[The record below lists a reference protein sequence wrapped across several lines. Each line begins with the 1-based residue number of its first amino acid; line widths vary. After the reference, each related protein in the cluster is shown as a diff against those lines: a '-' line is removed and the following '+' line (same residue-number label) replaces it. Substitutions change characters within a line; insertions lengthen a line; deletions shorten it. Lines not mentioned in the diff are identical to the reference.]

1 MVSLAAYKKIF
12 LWSLITLIAT
22 SGLQQLSFTKPAD
35 AASYSVSS
43 GPLFNNPYGSTSEQR
58 KLLDQVKNA
67 ILNTP
72 KNSVIRIATYSLR
85 DVKVYDAVKTA
96 KKNGAII
103 QVVMDDHP
111 YHQDD
116 DDDTLS
122 AKEKEDTKTIEGL
135 KKLLGTSTQDL
146 TKSFIK
152 VCSNSCMSNS
162 PYSTQHAKFYMFS
175 TTGKSKLVSLVS
187 SSNMSAGHARAWNDM
202 YRAVGNETL
211 YNNLKAYF
219 YEMVKEDDK
228 KVNYYYQNI
237 KISDSMRLYTFP
249 RDVNDNS
256 DDVHYTML
264 SKIKCTGMA
273 SGYGYNG
280 KTVINI
286 AMFKW
291 LDSRDDVAK
300 KLRELADS
308 GCIVKLLTSQKN
320 ISDGIKKILLAPK
333 GSKASTI
340 QVKGADYTKDKDHD
354 YYMHSKFI
362 AINGYYD
369 DPDLTLTQRKSAKIV
384 FMGSPNLTS
393 TGIQS
398 NSEVML
404 RLRSATVQAA
414 YNKQFSTMWNN
425 SHSKTIKYVDPN

>member
-1 MVSLAAYKKIF
+1 MNRRYIINKFSIWAVVALMASA
-12 LWSLITLIAT
+12 S
-22 SGLQQLSFTKPAD
+22 LQQLVLAQAAN
-35 AASYSVSS
+35 AASYSVS
-43 GPLFNNPYGSTSEQR
+43 GGALFNNPYGSTAEQR
-58 KLLDQVKNA
+58 KILDQVKNA
-67 ILNTP
+67 IVNTP

-85 DVKVYDAVKTA
+85 DSKVYDAIVSA
-96 KKNGAII
+96 KKKGAII
-103 QVVMDDHP
+103 QIVMDDHP

-135 KKLLGTSTQDL
+135 KKLLGTSTNDL

-162 PYSTQHAKFYMFS
+162 SYSTQHAKFYMFS
-175 TTGKSKLVSLVS
+175 TTGSSKLVSLVS
-187 SSNMSAGHARAWNDM
+187 SSNMSTGHTHAWNDM
-202 YRAVGNETL
+202 YRVVGNETM
-211 YNNLKAYF
+211 YNKLKDYF
-219 YEMVKEDDK
+219 YEMVKEDDGK
-228 KVNYYYQNI
+228 TNYYYQNMEVSTNI
-237 KISDSMRLYTFP
+237 RLYTFP
-249 RDVNDNS
+249 RDVDEND

-264 SKIKCTGMA
+264 GKIKCTGMA
-273 SGYGYNG
+273 SDYGYKG

-300 KLRELADS
+300 KLRALADD
-308 GCIVKLLTSQKN
+308 GCVVKVLTSQKN
-320 ISDGIKKILLAPK
+320 ISDGVKKILLASK
-333 GSKASTI
+333 SGKASTI
-340 QVKGADYTKDKDHD
+340 QMKGADYTKDADHD

-369 DPDLTLTQRKSAKIV
+369 DPVLTEAQRKSAKIV

-393 TGIQS
+393 TGIQT

-404 RLRSATVQAA
+404 RLRSSTVQAA

-425 SHSKTIKYVDPN
+425 SHSKTMTYVDPN

>member
-1 MVSLAAYKKIF
+1 MKYVAFSKKLCAWAIAIVLA
-12 LWSLITLIAT
+12 TT
-22 SGLQQLSFTKPAD
+22 GVQQLLLAQSAE
-35 AASYSVSS
+35 AASYSVTS
-43 GPLFNNPYGSTSEQR
+43 GPLFNDPYGSTAAQR
-58 KLLDQVKNA
+58 KILDQVKNA

-85 DVKVYDAVKTA
+85 DQKVYDAIVTA
-96 KKNGAII
+96 KKKGAII
-103 QVVMDDHP
+103 QIVMDDHP
-111 YHQDD
+111 YHQDN

-122 AKEKEDTKTIEGL
+122 KKEKEDTKTIEAL
-135 KKLLGTSTQDL
+135 KKLLGTSTSDI

-162 PYSTQHAKFYMFS
+162 SYSTQHAKFYMFS

-187 SSNMSAGHARAWNDM
+187 SSNMSTGHTHAWNDM
-202 YRAVGNETL
+202 YRVVGNEPL
-211 YNNLKAYF
+211 YDKLKDYF

-228 KVNYYYQNI
+228 KVNYYYQNV

-249 RDVNDNS
+249 RKVDDNS

-264 SKIKCTGMA
+264 SKIRCTGLA
-273 SGYGYNG
+273 SGYGYKG

-300 KLRELADS
+300 KLRQLADD
-308 GCIVKLLTSQKN
+308 GCIVKLLTSQDN
-320 ISDGIKKILLAPK
+320 IDSNVKKILLASK
-333 GSKASTI
+333 GGKASTI
-340 QVKGADYTKDKDHD
+340 QVKGADYKKDKDHD

-369 DPDLTLTQRKSAKIV
+369 DPDLTLAQRKSSKIV

-404 RLRSATVQAA
+404 RLRSASVQQS
-414 YNKQFSTMWNN
+414 YNSHFSAMWNEK
-425 SHSKTIKYVDPN
+425 HSKTITYTDPN

>member
-1 MVSLAAYKKIF
+1 MYFVAFSKKLCAWMIASVLAVAGI
-12 LWSLITLIAT
+12 
-22 SGLQQLSFTKPAD
+22 QQLLFVRSAE

-43 GPLFNNPYGSTSEQR
+43 GPLFNNPYGSITEQR
-58 KLLDQVKNA
+58 RILDQVKNA

-85 DVKVYDAVKTA
+85 DSKVYDAIVSA
-96 KKNGAII
+96 KKKGAII
-103 QVVMDDHP
+103 QIVMDDHP
-111 YHQDD
+111 YHQDS

-122 AKEKEDTKTIEGL
+122 DKEKEDTKTIEGL
-135 KKLLGTSTQDL
+135 KRLLGTSTSNL

-187 SSNMSAGHARAWNDM
+187 SSNMSTGHTHAWNDM
-202 YRAVGNETL
+202 YRIVGNESL
-211 YNNLKAYF
+211 YNNLKTYF
-219 YEMVKEDDK
+219 YEMVKENDSK
-228 KVNYYYQNI
+228 TNYYYQNI
-237 KISDSMRLYTFP
+237 KISSSIRLYTFP
-249 RDVNDNS
+249 RDVSNNS

-273 SGYGYNG
+273 SGYGYKG

-291 LDSRDDVAK
+291 LNSREDVAK

-308 GCIVKLLTSQKN
+308 GCIVKVLTSQKN
-320 ISDGIKKILLAPK
+320 IDDGIKKILLA
-333 GSKASTI
+333 SKDSKTSTI
-340 QVKGADYTKDKDHD
+340 QIKGADYYKDASHD

-362 AINGYYD
+362 VINGYYD
-369 DPDLTLTQRKSAKIV
+369 DPELTLTQRKSSKIV
-384 FMGSPNLTS
+384 FTGSPNLTS

-404 RLRSATVQAA
+404 RLRSSSVQSS
-414 YNKQFSTMWNN
+414 YNAHFSTMWNN
-425 SHSKTIKYVDPN
+425 SHSKTIGYVDPN